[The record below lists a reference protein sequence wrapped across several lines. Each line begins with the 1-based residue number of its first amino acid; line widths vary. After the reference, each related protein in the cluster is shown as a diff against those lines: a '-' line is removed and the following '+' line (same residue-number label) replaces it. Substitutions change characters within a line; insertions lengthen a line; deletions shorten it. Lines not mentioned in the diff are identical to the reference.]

1 MHPQTRTT
9 AELRSALRELIA
21 HEISNPDDDPH
32 LSGVLFFCATDER
45 TRELIE
51 RIELLASEVFFDA
64 SGRAITHR
72 MQAVAVD
79 GVRIKQKYKAPT
91 DETVIRI
98 ALSDMGYITVSAAR
112 L

>member
-1 MHPQTRTT
+1 M
-9 AELRSALRELIA
+9 
-21 HEISNPDDDPH
+21 
-32 LSGVLFFCATDER
+32 LFFCATDER

-51 RIELLASEVFFDA
+51 RIELLASEVLFDA

-79 GVRIKQKYKAPT
+79 GVRIKQKRKAPT